1 MTTPRP
7 KSRDTENE
15 NQRPDKAGHPPRP
28 ATEPKGAEGSSNSG
42 RTETDPAT
50 GQPNDGAFVKEKGPP
65 VRTGGPFQFS
75 PRSSS
80 EAPRASR

>member
-1 MTTPRP
+1 MTTSRP
-7 KSRDTENE
+7 KARETENE

-50 GQPNDGAFVKEKGPP
+50 
-65 VRTGGPFQFS
+65 
-75 PRSSS
+75 
-80 EAPRASR
+80 ASRMAECKTAPGSLRGPLCYALRLA